1 MDFEYTDEQR
11 MLQDQIR
18 RFAEQ
23 QLNEGVRERD
33 QSHEFSRSGWEKC
46 GEMGLQGL
54 PVPEEYGGAGLSAL
68 SAAIA
73 LEALGKGCRDGG
85 LTFSI
90 CAHLLACVVPIWKF
104 GSEEQKKRLLPD
116 LCAGRKIA
124 VNAMTEQNAGSDP
137 FGGMATRAVAADGG
151 FVLNGSKIFGSNGPI
166 ADTVLVYAVTDVE
179 KRFCGGITAFV
190 LEQDTPGLSRGQTF
204 HKMGLR
210 TCPIGETLLEDV
222 FVPETSVVG
231 GVGGGATVFAHSME
245 WERIL
250 LVACHVGVM
259 ERLLEDAIRYARERK
274 QYGQPIGKFQAVS
287 HRIADMKV
295 RLEAARLLA
304 YKAAWRLDRAR
315 DLALDASITKLFVS
329 EALLQTALEAVQIY
343 GGHGYMTENDVE
355 RTLRDAVASTLYS
368 GTSEIQRNI
377 IARWLGL

>member
-1 MDFEYTDEQR
+1 MEFELTEEQR
-11 MLQDQIR
+11 ILQDQIR
-18 RFAEQ
+18 RFAEVE
-23 QLNEGVRERD
+23 LNAGVRERD
-33 QSHEFSRSGWEKC
+33 STHRFSREAWDKC
-46 GEMGLQGL
+46 AAMGLQGL

-68 SAAIA
+68 SSALA
-73 LEALGKGCRDGG
+73 LEALGRGCRDSG
-85 LTFSI
+85 LTFAI

-104 GSEEQKKRLLPD
+104 GSQEQKSGVLPD
-116 LCAGRKIA
+116 LCTGRKIA

-137 FGGMATRAVAADGG
+137 FGGMATRAAAVEGG
-151 FVLNGSKIFGSNGPI
+151 FIVNGSKIFGSNAPI
-166 ADTVLVYAVTDVE
+166 ADVVLLYAVTDAE
-179 KRFCGGITAFV
+179 KRYYGGITAFIV
-190 LEQDTPGLSRGQTF
+190 EHGTPGLSRGQSF
-204 HKMGLR
+204 EKMGLR

-222 FVPETSVVG
+222 FVPDSAVVG

-259 ERLLEDAIRYARERK
+259 ERLLDEAIRYARERR
-274 QYGQPIGKFQAVS
+274 QYGQPIGKFQAIS
-287 HRIADMKV
+287 HKIADMKV

-304 YKAAWRLDRAR
+304 YRAAWRLDRTKEV
-315 DLALDASITKLFVS
+315 ALDASITKLFVS
-329 EALLQTALEAVQIY
+329 EALLKTALDTVQIY

-355 RTLRDAVASTLYS
+355 RSLRDAAASTLYS